1 MIYQERLLQRIKHQE
16 HAPSER
22 ASGNLALETASIL
35 EHLRRLLNTRQGSV
49 PIRPDYGI
57 PDFSHLGGD
66 TFTDTALEMQRSIRL
81 VIEAF
86 EPRLARVQ
94 VAFDTRGGERSHLR
108 FRITGVLAKDER
120 VPLALDTTLAPGG
133 RFNVSP

>member
-1 MIYQERLLQRIKHQE
+1 MIFQERLLQRIRNQE
-16 HAPSER
+16 AAPAER
-22 ASGNLALETASIL
+22 DSGNQALESASII

-49 PIRPDYGI
+49 PIHPDYGI

-66 TFTDTALEMQRSIRL
+66 TFTDTAQEMQRSLRK
-81 VIEAF
+81 VIETF

-94 VAFDTRGGERSHLR
+94 VTYDTRGGERSHLN

-120 VPLALDTTLAPGG
+120 IPLTLDTSLAPGG
-133 RFNVSP
+133 RFTLNS